1 MRIVWKRRLWML
13 RWRLKRG
20 INAIGGALAVALLK
34 WMRRLDRK
42 RTANL
47 FARALRM
54 IGRWLPE
61 HRTGRANLAA
71 AFPEKSSAEIDKIL
85 AGVWDNLGRM
95 VAEFAQLDR
104 LSIAHPDKGGPA
116 DIGYDAGTLERFM
129 RLRASGKPA
138 LVFTAH
144 LANWEVP
151 ARAAAALGIEAG
163 ILFRPPNIRSV
174 AEAVERVRDMNM
186 GTLVPSGPEA
196 PFRLAALLDKGVH
209 VGMLVDQHYDRGV
222 EVAFLGRRCKAN
234 PTLARLARHFD
245 APIYGVRAIRVDAHR
260 FRVELS
266 EPLAAAR
273 DAQGQVDVQGT
284 MQAVTSLVEQWV
296 REHPDQWLWLHR
308 RWR

>member
-1 MRIVWKRRLWML
+1 MNLVWKRRLWLL
-13 RWRLKRG
+13 RWRLKQR
-20 INAIGGALAVALLK
+20 INAIGGALAVLLLK
-34 WMRRLDRK
+34 WMRRFDRK

-47 FARALRM
+47 FAGVLRM

-61 HRTGRANLAA
+61 HRIGRANLAA
-71 AFPEKSSAEIDKIL
+71 AFPEKSRDEIEEIL

-104 LSIAHPDKGGPA
+104 LSIAHPDIGGPA
-116 DIGYDAGTLERFM
+116 DIGFDAATLERFM
-129 RLRASGKPA
+129 QLRASGKPA

-186 GTLVPSGPEA
+186 GTLIASGPEA

-222 EVAFLGRRCKAN
+222 DVEFFGRRCKAN

-245 APIYGVRAIRVDAHR
+245 APIYGVRAIRAGAHQ
-260 FRVELS
+260 FLVELS
-266 EPLAAAR
+266 EPVAAVR
-273 DAQGQVDVQGT
+273 DVQGGIDIQAT
-284 MQAVTSLVEQWV
+284 MQAVTSVVEQWV